1 MGNIGNNLLAQHV
14 QPLKCIPELDNRLG
28 KLSQLVLP
36 PESRDFCKIIFCKAL
51 YRITNL
57 ANRAGKVSG
66 KNSGQKRRC

>member
-36 PESRDFCKIIFCKAL
+36 PESRDFCKIIFL
-51 YRITNL
+51 
-57 ANRAGKVSG
+57 
-66 KNSGQKRRC
+66 